1 MKTQYIALALAAMLA
16 LPAIAD
22 RVNYR
27 SSARIPDIERSDA
40 EERAAMQRVTKI
52 SLTQAQAAAQ
62 KVAPNA
68 RLVKGELE
76 NEDGN
81 VVYEIEFID
90 NGLERT
96 VIIDAGN
103 GKVLSNTVDRD

>member
-1 MKTQYIALALAAMLA
+1 MRIPYIALALAILLA

-22 RVNYR
+22 RVNYQ
-27 SSARIPDIERSDA
+27 SSARIPNVEMTDA

-52 SLTQAQAAAQ
+52 SMSQAQAAAQ
-62 KVAPNA
+62 KVAPKA
-68 RLVKGELE
+68 RLVKAELE
-76 NEDGN
+76 NEDGH
-81 VVYEIEFID
+81 VVYEVEFVD